1 MHYMD
6 INSKLFLKINSP
18 VGKSKLLDNFGRA
31 GAEWMFIGMVGWY
44 FTSALVNGLPDKSKA
59 FLPLG
64 FLCGAWLVG
73 WLINLG
79 LALAVRE
86 PRPFI
91 TYPQIKTLFR
101 PLMSWRSFPSDHS
114 MAVFT
119 IVFNA
124 YLFHLPSAWALVPMA
139 LWVVWGRMFAGV
151 HYPLDILG
159 GFGVAGFVA
168 TITSYIL
175 IILK

>member
-1 MHYMD
+1 MD
-6 INSKLFLKINSP
+6 INSKIFLKINSL

-31 GAEWMFIGMVGWY
+31 GAEWLFIGMVGWY
-44 FTSALVNGLPDKSKA
+44 FTGALVNGLPDKSKA
-59 FLPLG
+59 LLPLV

-79 LALAVRE
+79 LAFAVRE

-91 TYPQIKTLFR
+91 TYPQIKILFR

-119 IVFNA
+119 IVFTA
-124 YLFHLPSAWALVPMA
+124 YLLHLPSAWALIPMA

-159 GFGVAGFVA
+159 GMAVAGFVA
-168 TITSYIL
+168 TITSA
-175 IILK
+175 IIKLLNF

>member
-1 MHYMD
+1 MD

-31 GAEWMFIGMVGWY
+31 GAELVLIAMVGWY
-44 FTSALVNGLPDKSKA
+44 FTSALVGGLPDKSQA
-59 FLPLG
+59 LLPLF
-64 FLCGAWLVG
+64 FLGGAWLVG

-91 TYPQIKTLFR
+91 TYPQVKTLFR

-119 IVFNA
+119 IVFTA
-124 YLFHLPSAWALVPMA
+124 HIFQLPSAWALIPMA
-139 LWVVWGRMFAGV
+139 IWVVWGRMFAGV
-151 HYPLDILG
+151 HYPLDVLG
-159 GFGVAGFVA
+159 GLAVAGFVA
-168 TITSYIL
+168 TITNYIL
-175 IILK
+175 IVLK